1 MIYVFVFKI
10 GEQATTPP
18 VQIAET
24 EEEENS
30 YNLDEITSQF
40 YEDETTHIDCRL
52 SNKSPEKPHHD
63 EVSDNTEDC
72 SSRDNGETNFT
83 KVLDISHEIEKLNES
98 LLPSHG
104 NKQQKRQKIKQ

>member
-1 MIYVFVFKI
+1 M
-10 GEQATTPP
+10 
-18 VQIAET
+18 QIPET

-40 YEDETTHIDCRL
+40 YEDETTHIDCL
-52 SNKSPEKPHHD
+52 SDESPEKPHHD
-63 EVSDNTEDC
+63 EVSDNTED
-72 SSRDNGETNFT
+72 SSRDNGKTNFT
-83 KVLDISHEIEKLNES
+83 KVMDISHEIEKLNES